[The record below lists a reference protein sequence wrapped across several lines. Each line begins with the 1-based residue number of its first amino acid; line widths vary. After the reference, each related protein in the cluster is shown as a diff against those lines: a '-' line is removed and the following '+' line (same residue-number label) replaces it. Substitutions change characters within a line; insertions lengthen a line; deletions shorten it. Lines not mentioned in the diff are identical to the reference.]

1 MAKKRDFE
9 KRNKVAKVQEHDRR
23 VAEGFSLI
31 NEHEA
36 TGSRAYV
43 EPSIATKAIRN
54 AFDALREV
62 DRLESDVYEAEKKLN
77 KAKTKY
83 EEKIRRRLEGEGA
96 KDLVYSAKR
105 LGMYDYSRLLR
116 NEWRFDK
123 QGNAMYSDQE
133 ITGPFNAEI
142 CDYVCLGFPSKSIE
156 RLTTAIKTE
165 YEKTPNATLRIE
177 QLLLNHLSRI
187 STRKYLRVSDATIRQ
202 EFRISKRGRENAKLL
217 WPGIYH
223 HEPAH
228 MHKSNSGLD
237 CDTNDMPMELVA
249 QEIPKSLEKSAF
261 RQDDKMLLDE
271 DVAHASKRMEQ
282 MLEKL
287 RDAVSGN
294 LITAHD
300 ELRGAMWLGS
310 VDKHTSKIKDKVLER
325 IKNLQESFCGQLLK
339 DANPGST
346 SWANVRKR

>member
-23 VAEGFSLI
+23 VAEGFSLS

-36 TGSRAYV
+36 TGRRAYV

-62 DRLESDVYEAEKKLN
+62 DRIESGVCEAERKLN
-77 KAKTKY
+77 KAKAKY
-83 EEKIRRRLEGEGA
+83 EQKTRRRLEGEGA

-105 LGMYDYSRLLR
+105 PGMYDYSRLLR
-116 NEWRFDK
+116 NDWRFDK

-142 CDYVCLGFPSKSIE
+142 CEYVCLGFPSKSIE
-156 RLTTAIKTE
+156 HLTTAIKSE
-165 YEKTPNATLRIE
+165 YKKTPNATLRIE

-187 STRKYLRVSDATIRQ
+187 STRKCLRVSHATIRQ
-202 EFRISKRGRENAKLL
+202 EFKISKRGLENAKKL

-223 HEPAH
+223 HEQAR
-228 MHKSNSGLD
+228 MHKRNNGLD
-237 CDTNDMPMELVA
+237 CDINDMPMESVS
-249 QEIPKSLEKSAF
+249 QECPKCLEKSAS

-271 DVAHASKRMEQ
+271 EVAHASKRMEQ

-287 RDAVSGN
+287 RDAISGI

-310 VDKHTSKIKDKVLER
+310 VDKHTSRIKGKVLDR
-325 IKNLQESFCGQLLK
+325 IKNLQERYGGKLLT
-339 DANPGST
+339 DANPRST